1 MTDVTV
7 LGMGAMGR
15 ALACALV
22 KSGRSVTVW
31 NRTPGRA
38 VAGAAVAPTAADA
51 VAASRLVVVCVV
63 DDAATHEVLDPLDL
77 TGRTVVNLTNGT
89 PAQARAAAA
98 AFGPSYVDGGIMA
111 VPPMIGT
118 PGALILYSGARDA
131 FETARPAL
139 ETWGEARFLGEDPGA
154 ASLHDLALLA
164 AMYGMFGGVYHA
176 LAMTRGEVAPLLK
189 PWLEA
194 MLAALPD
201 GEDRADSNLAMQAT
215 AYVNLLDAS
224 HDAGVRTDMV
234 TAMGELLHRGVA
246 AGPGVSLV
254 DLLLADPV
262 TAEPGR

>member
-15 ALACALV
+15 ALAGALV
-22 KSGRSVTVW
+22 ESGRSVTVW
-31 NRTPGRA
+31 NRTPGRS
-38 VAGAAVAPTAADA
+38 VAGAIVAGTAADA
-51 VAASRLVVVCVV
+51 VVASPLVVVCVV
-63 DDAATHEVLDPLDL
+63 DNAAAHTVLDPVDL
-77 TGRTVVNLTNGT
+77 TGKTVVNLTNGT

-98 AFGPSYVDGGIMA
+98 AFGSSYVDGGIMA
-111 VPPMIGT
+111 VPPMIGA
-118 PGALILYSGARDA
+118 PGALILYSGALDA
-131 FETARPAL
+131 FEAARPVL
-139 ETWGEARFLGEDPGA
+139 EVWGEARYLGADPGA
-154 ASLHDLALLA
+154 AALYDLALLA

-176 LAMTRGEVAPLLK
+176 LAMTRGEAAPLLK

-201 GEDRADSNLAMQAT
+201 GEDKTDSSLAMQAT

-224 HDAGVRTDMV
+224 RDAGVRTDLV

-254 DLLLADPV
+254 DLLLE
-262 TAEPGR
+262 EPARKQ